1 MARNHSEREVYALL
15 VSLDT
20 EQRKRDISNLYTG
33 RLRSHQREFE
43 GIKRKWVEFTG
54 GAPLP
59 KRLKTGS
66 GAGNDEETTTATTMG
81 GYLENVAEEEEE
93 MNQKIAAIKP
103 IQQQQTVKK
112 NAAFKPVTQ
121 PSQQQQQPPATTAA
135 THPDDALIVQHLNYN
150 DLRKEMKKRGLEA
163 KGKKV
168 ELQERLVE
176 YLEGEKL
183 KRDEEAE
190 RSVVVTSGK
199 KSEEEVVK
207 EMDGV
212 IEDVSGKMESTKLEP
227 AEEGNCKLPAKEAD
241 VTTAAKRENNNNTV
255 GATKQAPKSALKQSK
270 FATNTSIFDSKP
282 ASKPADPKTLDST
295 TTTTTKISDSSDY
308 SNSVTS
314 KASITS
320 ATKPSLLSSS
330 TKKSYVPSH
339 AHTPASSSTSYKKS
353 GSVGGS
359 AKLLERK
366 QAMDQA
372 KEARQAR
379 LAEMRAKV
387 SSLLPLF
394 VELLNPFACSS
405 PEFV

>member
-1 MARNHSEREVYALL
+1 M
-15 VSLDT
+15 
-20 EQRKRDISNLYTG
+20 
-33 RLRSHQREFE
+33 
-43 GIKRKWVEFTG
+43 EFTG

-81 GYLENVAEEEEE
+81 GFLENVAEEEEE
-93 MNQKIAAIKP
+93 MNHKIAAMKP

-112 NAAFKPVTQ
+112 NASFKPVTQ
-121 PSQQQQQPPATTAA
+121 PSQQQQQPPAA

-255 GATKQAPKSALKQSK
+255 EAMKQAPKSALKQSK
-270 FATNTSIFDSKP
+270 FATHTSIFDSKP
-282 ASKPADPKTLDST
+282 ASKPADPKTLNST